1 MLFTIVGILAIAA
14 LVFVLANMASQAWAP
29 LWMAVLLLT
38 IIQLLNILPL
48 K

>member
-1 MLFTIVGILAIAA
+1 MLLTIVGILALAA
-14 LVFVLANMASQAWAP
+14 LVFVLAHMASQPWAP

-38 IIQLLNILPL
+38 IIQLLSILPL

>member
-14 LVFVLANMASQAWAP
+14 LVFVLAHMASRTWAP

>member
-14 LVFVLANMASQAWAP
+14 LVFVLANMASQPWAP